1 MALQDNKAYDFSMFE
16 PKPRESVQPERR
28 VQKNNVI
35 SLPEKEL
42 EKNRR
47 PKLHPFK
54 MLSFFLALFI
64 TVGTVGMLIYGQVQM
79 TELTEKINTANK
91 SLAESES
98 VYTQLQMKS
107 AAELSLDT
115 VEDYATNEL
124 GMQKIEKNQV
134 EYIGISGEDQG
145 EVLNDFGNDNIFTSI
160 WNWLQELL
168 S

>member
-1 MALQDNKAYDFSMFE
+1 MILRCLSPNPGKGPNRA
-16 PKPRESVQPERR
+16 RR

-54 MLSFFLALFI
+54 MLSFFVALIF

-98 VYTQLQMKS
+98 IYTQLQMKS
-107 AAELSLDT
+107 AAELSLDS
-115 VEDYATNEL
+115 VEDYA
-124 GMQKIEKNQV
+124 KISLACRRLRK
-134 EYIGISGEDQG
+134 
-145 EVLNDFGNDNIFTSI
+145 TR
-160 WNWLQELL
+160 
-168 S
+168 